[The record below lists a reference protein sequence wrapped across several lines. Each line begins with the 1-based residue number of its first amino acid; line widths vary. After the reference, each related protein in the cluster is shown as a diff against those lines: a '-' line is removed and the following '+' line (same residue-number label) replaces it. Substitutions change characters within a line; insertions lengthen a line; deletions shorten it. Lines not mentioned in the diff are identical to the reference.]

1 MKHKSFLP
9 FLVVAPLILAGC
21 DGSFGSGGKAKRKDP
36 NIVNVKDWNAVF
48 EPENFSMHTNFSHKV
63 VQTVK
68 GKDGK
73 EIERCSE
80 EMEMDSG
87 KIHVIQKYANVVP
100 DEEGN
105 LVLINDEVYTI
116 EGYYNFL
123 KIDEDECAEYELY
136 MKREGAWQ
144 KQSGKDYIET
154 IYLDLALFEF
164 PFEEFEFNSKTNSYY
179 SEQYTYEIEHE
190 YHLGHLKEIRI
201 SKCDVKFNKNLPV
214 SYDFDFTSINT
225 DGTDNLTA
233 HMTGTFGDYNKI
245 KLELPEVTEVSE
257 QS

>member
-9 FLVVAPLILAGC
+9 FLFVAPLLLAGC
-21 DGSFGSGGKAKRKDP
+21 DGSFGSGGGKASRKGE
-36 NIVNVKDWNAVF
+36 NIVNAKEWDSVF

-87 KIHVIQKYANVVP
+87 KIHAIQKYANVVP

-105 LVLINDEVYTI
+105 LVLINDDVYI
-116 EGYYNFL
+116 NEGYYNFT

-136 MKREGAWQ
+136 MKRDGAWQ

-179 SEQYTYEIEHE
+179 SEQYTYKIEHE
-190 YHLGHLKEIRI
+190 YHLGLKEIQIRD
-201 SKCDVKFNKNLPV
+201 CTVKFKDKQPV
-214 SYDFDFTSINT
+214 SYVFDFTSINN

-233 HMTGTFGDYNKI
+233 HMDGEFGDYNKI
-245 KLELPEVTEVSE
+245 KVELPQADEIVP